1 MAAFI
6 RIVFREAEQAG
17 VEASDGLVETPDGF
31 LRVPDAGRVAHDR
44 RLGIDQLR
52 DGALDQP
59 SLLARG
65 IEWIGVQP
73 IQSAVTVAI
82 RVDWVGTRTDLCSIY

>member
-6 RIVFREAEQAG
+6 RIVCREAGQAEI
-17 VEASDGLVETPDGF
+17 EASDGLIETPDDF
-31 LRVPDAGRVAHDR
+31 LRVPDAGRVTHDR

-59 SLLARG
+59 SLLDRG

-73 IQSAVTVAI
+73 IQNAVTVAI
-82 RVDWVGTRTDLCSIY
+82 RVGWVGTRTDLCSIC